1 MIVDGQLKDGDFLP
15 YETELMTQF
24 KVSRPTM
31 REAVRVLESER
42 LVEVRR
48 GSRTG
53 ARVCVPGPETVARPA
68 ALVLELSGATLT
80 DVMTAR
86 LAIEP
91 FAARLLAE
99 SAPAKAHKG
108 LRRLVSAMPDT
119 QEGETIASATS
130 NLHRRMV
137 ELSGNATLA
146 MIAGMLHEIT
156 ERHTA
161 AAIMGTHNVLAKDQY
176 DTLMRSYNRLAELVE
191 ARNGSEAEAHWRRH
205 MENASKSLLKGYEKT
220 KVRDLMY

>member
-1 MIVDGQLKDGDFLP
+1 
-15 YETELMTQF
+15 
-24 KVSRPTM
+24 
-31 REAVRVLESER
+31 
-42 LVEVRR
+42 
-48 GSRTG
+48 
-53 ARVCVPGPETVARPA
+53 
-68 ALVLELSGATLT
+68 
-80 DVMTAR
+80 
-86 LAIEP
+86 
-91 FAARLLAE
+91 
-99 SAPAKAHKG
+99 
-108 LRRLVSAMPDT
+108 
-119 QEGETIASATS
+119 
-130 NLHRRMV
+130 MV